1 MAQVLVQN
9 RVALALPVVPA
20 LVQNEGVTVKKQ
32 SPTTLMIV
40 NLIGDGDKN
49 DPVYLSNYATIYLK
63 DELARVE
70 GVAGINYLGQR
81 DYSMRAWLDPDR
93 LAALHLNAFD
103 VVTAIAQQNV
113 QVAAGQVGQPPV
125 PRGQQFQLTINTK
138 GRLSEAEEFGDIIVK
153 VGAGAQG
160 TTATSAAN
168 TTVSDLE
175 ALSTGIVRLKD
186 VVTRYPEVPGDPKS
200 GTPKVELMAQ
210 QYDTSCT
217 LNGQQSVA
225 LSVYQ
230 LPGSNALAVSRRCAR
245 R

>member
-1 MAQVLVQN
+1 
-9 RVALALPVVPA
+9 
-20 LVQNEGVTVKKQ
+20 VKKQ
-32 SPTTLMIV
+32 APNTLLIV
-40 NLIGDGDKN
+40 NLLGDGDKN

-70 GVAGINYLGQR
+70 GVAGISYLGQR

-103 VVTAIAQQNV
+103 VVTAIAPQNV

-160 TTATSAAN
+160 TTALSAAN
-168 TTVSDLE
+168 TTISDLE

-186 VVTRYPEVPGDPKS
+186 VVTRDPKS
-200 GTPKVELMAQ
+200 GTPKVDLMAQ

-217 LNGQQSVA
+217 LSGQQSVA

-230 LPGSNALAVSRRCAR
+230 LPGSNALA
-245 R
+245 

>member
-1 MAQVLVQN
+1 SSICTNTGSYTLTVTFAPGTDSDMAQVLVQN

-32 SPTTLMIV
+32 SPATLMII

-63 DELARVE
+63 DELARVD

-93 LAALHLNAFD
+93 LAALHLNAYD

-125 PRGQQFQLTINTK
+125 PAGQQFQLTINTQ
-138 GRLSEAEEFGDIIVK
+138 GRLTSAEEFGNIVVK
-153 VGAGAQG
+153 VGAGAQ
-160 TTATSAAN
+160 TTATASTSSASA
-168 TTVSDLE
+168 TISDLE
-175 ALSTGIVRLKD
+175 ALST
-186 VVTRYPEVPGDPKS
+186 
-200 GTPKVELMAQ
+200 
-210 QYDTSCT
+210 
-217 LNGQQSVA
+217 
-225 LSVYQ
+225 
-230 LPGSNALAVSRRCAR
+230 
-245 R
+245 